1 MPKCSSALI
10 RHLPLNM
17 TTPRIYLAGPD
28 VFLPDAD
35 AHLTA
40 LEQLCEAAGLRGV
53 RPSDGGLAQDSSGTG
68 DEKAERIYQANVAL
82 IRSSDGVLAN
92 LCPFRGAIEPDSGT
106 VWETG
111 FATALGKPVY
121 GYLRDHDQPLER
133 KVQAAFG
140 VQRDGEGVA
149 WDRAYGLMVEEF
161 GLPTNLML
169 ARSMATFE
177 SVVHALEAMKV
188 LFNPRPLKALVPIR
202 H

>member
-1 MPKCSSALI
+1 
-10 RHLPLNM
+10 M
-17 TTPRIYLAGPD
+17 TAPRIYLAGPD

-35 AHLTA
+35 AHLA
-40 LEQLCEAAGLRGV
+40 VLEKLCEAAGLQGV
-53 RPSDGGLAQDSSGTG
+53 RPSDGGLALDSSGTG
-68 DEKAERIYQANVAL
+68 EEKAERIFQANVAL

-92 LCPFRGAIEPDSGT
+92 LCPFRGAVEPDSGT

-111 FATALGKPVY
+111 FAAALGKPVH
-121 GYLRDHDQPLER
+121 GYLRDHKRPLEQ

-140 VQRDGEGVA
+140 VHRDGEGVA

-177 SVVHALEAMKV
+177 SVVHALEAMRA
-188 LFNPRPLKALVPIR
+188 LFNRKHLEPPVPIR